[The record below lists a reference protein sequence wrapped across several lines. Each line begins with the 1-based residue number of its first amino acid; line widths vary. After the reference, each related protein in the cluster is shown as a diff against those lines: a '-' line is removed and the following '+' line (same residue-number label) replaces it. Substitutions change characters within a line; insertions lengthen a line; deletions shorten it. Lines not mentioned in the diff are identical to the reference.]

1 VKKFRFFWVA
11 RRKAPGEIFFQNYDF
26 GAYCNASGSIPLIG
40 REPEMGILQDT

>member
-1 VKKFRFFWVA
+1 VKKFRFFWLA
-11 RRKAPGEIFFQNYDF
+11 GAFGTGEVFFQNYDF